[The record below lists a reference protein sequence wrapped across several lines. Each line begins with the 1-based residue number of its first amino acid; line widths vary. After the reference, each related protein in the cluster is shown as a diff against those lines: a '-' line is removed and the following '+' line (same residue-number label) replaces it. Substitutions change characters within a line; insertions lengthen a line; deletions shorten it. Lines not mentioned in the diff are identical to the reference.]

1 MEMTSEKLKQ
11 LIDKYFDAESTLEE
25 EEKLKSY
32 FSKPN
37 ILPEFEKYR
46 AVFGFWQTQID
57 EEKSITEK
65 KLLNALKPK
74 KHWRFEIWSA
84 AAVILV
90 LITALWLWVPQK
102 PITETPKD
110 FYADTYDDPEI
121 ALQEAK
127 KLLTMVSTKM
137 NRGTEAFQELE
148 KFNET
153 QQKFTK

>member
-11 LIDKYFDAESTLEE
+11 LIDKYFEAESTLEE
-25 EEKLKSY
+25 EEELKSY

-46 AVFGFWQTQID
+46 AVFGFWQAQID
-57 EEKSITEK
+57 EEKSITENE
-65 KLLNALKPK
+65 LLNAIQPK

-90 LITALWLWVPQK
+90 LITALWLWTPQK
-102 PITETPKD
+102 PVTESPEGL
-110 FYADTYDDPEI
+110 YADTYEDPEI
-121 ALQEAK
+121 ALEEAK
-127 KLLTMVSTKM
+127 KLLTMVSNKM

-153 QQKFTK
+153 QQKLIK